1 MLPSWPP
8 RKPLRLA
15 QMSLESIAVV
25 LQLFTTIM
33 AYLLRRLCHLQCPMV
48 IRIRTNRD
56 RKVLVKT
63 IIRTTDRTETM
74 TMMREEASAS
84 VRNVESAI
92 IVKDIEKNMKAKVES
107 LIEVA
112 CWVSRRTLRK
122 RRKPEKRLMSAIEI
136 AEKKIV
142 KPVVSAQRR
151 SASEEKG
158 KSVKIENVVRRTASR
173 VMVKSLTTRTK
184 SLKSKVEF

>member
-8 RKPLRLA
+8 RKQLRLA

-33 AYLLRRLCHLQCPMV
+33 AYLLLKLCHLQCLMV

-122 RRKPEKRLMSAIEI
+122 IRKLEKRLMSAIEI
-136 AEKKIV
+136 GEKRIV